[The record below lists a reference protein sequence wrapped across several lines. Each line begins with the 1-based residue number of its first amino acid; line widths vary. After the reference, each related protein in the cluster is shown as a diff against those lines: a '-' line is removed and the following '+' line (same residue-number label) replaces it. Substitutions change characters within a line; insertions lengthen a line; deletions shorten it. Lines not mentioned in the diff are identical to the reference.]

1 MQVAHE
7 ACSNGIVTRRR
18 AVGGSGP
25 CVQQTVE
32 PLHGLLWSTHDKKCV
47 GRCPQPGS
55 HAVYRRLA
63 IMRCD
68 DIQDCRMIVRPRRL
82 DREAGRVTRKEG
94 LAYYRIAD
102 QVDQVGG
109 AAPQFA
115 HSRPTRMLAHMA
127 PCLLTRAAMALRVRR
142 FQFGSK
148 RLADG
153 ILHGKTV
160 ALRGNERQR
169 RQMSIQ
175 SVGVA
180 LR

>member
-1 MQVAHE
+1 M
-7 ACSNGIVTRRR
+7 RR
-18 AVGGSGP
+18 
-25 CVQQTVE
+25 
-32 PLHGLLWSTHDKKCV
+32 
-47 GRCPQPGS
+47 
-55 HAVYRRLA
+55 
-63 IMRCD
+63 D

-82 DREAGRVTRKEG
+82 DREAGGVTPKEG
-94 LAYYRIAD
+94 LAYHRISGP
-102 QVDQVGG
+102 VGQVGG

-115 HSRPTRMLAHMA
+115 HSSPTRMLAHMA

-153 ILHGKTV
+153 IMHGKTV

-169 RQMSIQ
+169 RQLSIQ
-175 SVGVA
+175 SVGIA